1 VTASFG
7 GAMLIDKAPH
17 SNAAAIFLNW
27 VLSKE
32 GQTAWSKAMEHVSRR
47 LDVAT
52 DHLPPYTI
60 PPPNAKFFSGEP
72 KPGDRYWLSYT
83 EENVQRSSEET
94 KILKEL
100 FGR

>member
-1 VTASFG
+1 
-7 GAMLIDKAPH
+7 MD
-17 SNAAAIFLNW
+17 
-27 VLSKE
+27 
-32 GQTAWSKAMEHVSRR
+32 HVSRR

-52 DHLPPYTI
+52 DHLPPYII
-60 PPPNAKFFSGEP
+60 PPPGAKFFSGEP

-83 EENVQRSSEET
+83 EENVKRSAEET